1 MLNFELKKHLKETN
15 MTISELSEKTGISRN
30 SLGLLINGKS
40 RGIQF
45 DTLEKISR
53 IINVEIK
60 DLFSMSFDYLEIS
73 AKNKK
78 MRSSDLGINNNARYD
93 FKQLVCN
100 MNIDGTDYEFTI
112 QYEIDLQLNILK
124 DYNSEIK
131 ITLDLREFNY
141 LNLFLP
147 INSGVD
153 TDIEHLTYTYFI
165 STILQSNKDEII
177 ELLNKGVGITLDRI
191 SYEIVKDAFHVISS
205 GTLPTNNFE
214 VIHDDFNTNNI
225 ENSNL
230 ITYIEDEDKILFTSV
245 I

>member
-78 MRSSDLGINNNARYD
+78 NA
-93 FKQLVCN
+93 QL
-100 MNIDGTDYEFTI
+100 
-112 QYEIDLQLNILK
+112 
-124 DYNSEIK
+124 
-131 ITLDLREFNY
+131 
-141 LNLFLP
+141 
-147 INSGVD
+147 
-153 TDIEHLTYTYFI
+153 
-165 STILQSNKDEII
+165 
-177 ELLNKGVGITLDRI
+177 
-191 SYEIVKDAFHVISS
+191 
-205 GTLPTNNFE
+205 
-214 VIHDDFNTNNI
+214 
-225 ENSNL
+225 
-230 ITYIEDEDKILFTSV
+230 
-245 I
+245 

>member
-53 IINVEIK
+53 IIDVEIK

-78 MRSSDLGINNNARYD
+78 MRSSDLGIYNNARYD

-153 TDIEHLTYTYFI
+153 TDIEHLTYIYFI
-165 STILQSNKDEII
+165 STILKSNKDEII
-177 ELLNKGVGITLDRI
+177 ELLNNGVGISLDRV

-205 GTLPTNNFE
+205 GSLATNNFE
-214 VIHDDFNTNNI
+214 IIENDFHTNNI
-225 ENSNL
+225 ENSNR
-230 ITYIEDEDKILFTSV
+230 ITYIEDKDKIIFTSV

>member
-1 MLNFELKKHLKETN
+1 
-15 MTISELSEKTGISRN
+15 
-30 SLGLLINGKS
+30 
-40 RGIQF
+40 
-45 DTLEKISR
+45 
-53 IINVEIK
+53 
-60 DLFSMSFDYLEIS
+60 
-73 AKNKK
+73 
-78 MRSSDLGINNNARYD
+78 MRSSDIGINNNARYD

-131 ITLDLREFNY
+131 ITLDLRTFNY

-165 STILQSNKDEII
+165 STILKSNKDEII
-177 ELLNKGVGITLDRI
+177 ELLNKGVGISLDRI

-205 GTLPTNNFE
+205 GTLATNHFE
-214 VIHDDFNTNNI
+214 VIHDDFNANNI

-230 ITYIEDEDKILFTSV
+230 ITYIEDEDKIIFTSV